1 MISREQAR
9 RAFDEYVSAY
19 DPTNPRIALKIDHTL
34 RVAELCDRIASSEG
48 LDSDVAWLC
57 GLLHDV
63 GRFEQV
69 RRFNTFND
77 AVSVSHAAL
86 GADVLF
92 GDADPRGPQIRAYV
106 DEDDAP
112 CVRPQRAVATRDD
125 DKPLTRL
132 DDLLRTAIA
141 THSAYRIPEELDPQ
155 TRAYCHVL
163 RDADKIDIIKVN
175 CICPIEDIYGVSER
189 DMFES
194 KLSPAVVEGFYE
206 HRTLPRN
213 IREYPADVLV
223 GHICFA
229 WELVYSESRRIL
241 AEQGYLERMLSRHF
255 ARPDTQHTFERMA
268 EHMRA
273 WLR

>member
-1 MISREQAR
+1 M
-9 RAFDEYVSAY
+9 
-19 DPTNPRIALKIDHTL
+19 
-34 RVAELCDRIASSEG
+34 
-48 LDSDVAWLC
+48 
-57 GLLHDV
+57 
-63 GRFEQV
+63 
-69 RRFNTFND
+69 
-77 AVSVSHAAL
+77 
-86 GADVLF
+86 LF

-255 ARPDTQHTFERMA
+255 ARPDMQHTFERMA